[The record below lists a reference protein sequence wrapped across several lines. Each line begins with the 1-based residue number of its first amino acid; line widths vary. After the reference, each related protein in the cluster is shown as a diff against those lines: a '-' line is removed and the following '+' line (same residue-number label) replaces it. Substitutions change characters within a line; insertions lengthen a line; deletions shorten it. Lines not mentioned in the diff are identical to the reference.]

1 MYDNE
6 PYILESPKAKSY
18 DRGLSSFSE
27 NGPEWADRIPLGIF
41 YKSERPSL
49 HDLDPVTK
57 NKIPVKEPLGFK
69 DQGID
74 VQEVFDDFR

>member
-1 MYDNE
+1 MYKLDKNHDQTD
-6 PYILESPKAKSY
+6 IKCAFAKSQ
-18 DRGLSSFSE
+18 
-27 NGPEWADRIPLGIF
+27 EWTDRIPLGIF

-69 DQGID
+69 AQGID
-74 VQEVFDDFR
+74 ANSIFDELR